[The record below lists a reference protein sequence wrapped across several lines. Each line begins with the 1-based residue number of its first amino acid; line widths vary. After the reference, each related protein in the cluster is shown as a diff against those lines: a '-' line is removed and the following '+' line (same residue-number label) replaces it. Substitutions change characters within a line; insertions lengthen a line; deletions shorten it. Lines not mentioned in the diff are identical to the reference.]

1 VNEEANMD
9 PITDVQ
15 HAADVQL
22 LNDHHVH
29 ITMAR
34 DGQGEPYPI
43 TRELVRALAEVV
55 LAWNKQR
62 QPKTGPRT
70 TIMRHK
76 EGCMEWRHTDDGR
89 CAKCGARDEPFI
101 EDAAT

>member
-1 VNEEANMD
+1 VN

-34 DGQGEPYPI
+34 DGQGDPYPI
-43 TRELVRALAEVV
+43 TRELVSALAEVV
-55 LAWNKQR
+55 RAWVK
-62 QPKTGPRT
+62 PKHKTGPRT
-70 TIMRHK
+70 TITRHK
-76 EGCMEWRHTDDGR
+76 DGCMEWRLTPDGK
-89 CAKCGARDEPFI
+89 CAGCGRGPEPFI
-101 EDAAT
+101 EDATT